1 MAKKGIL
8 RINNFGHLSNFTC
21 ILRYENFL
29 ITSLRHIKHS
39 KYCKC
44 VFLRIACKTTVK
56 IRYANRRVRQ
66 TLFALCVALLMFIF
80 NTTESCVNL
89 MKHSSGNHIYS
100 RVPIGAFFFFLS
112 AMLFW
117 IFHGSMSYTCTTIKS
132 GIWQTRDTCFSLI
145 IQNFYY
151 KTKRIVPSPKCTSN
165 KICVQKW

>member
-100 RVPIGAFFFFLS
+100 RVSIGAFFFYLQCCFVFFMVRCPIHVLQSNLEFDRQGALVS
-112 AMLFW
+112 A
-117 IFHGSMSYTCTTIKS
+117 
-132 GIWQTRDTCFSLI
+132 
-145 IQNFYY
+145 
-151 KTKRIVPSPKCTSN
+151 
-165 KICVQKW
+165 